1 MEEIKITDISGVKV
15 GQVED
20 IQAARGCSV
29 VIVEKGATAGVDVRG
44 GDRRQMRI
52 VTDLVVSHDTV
63 TDTGL
68 EERDRFLQWFHE
80 LLVREY
86 PARRYGW
93 KITPTIVLTE
103 TGGTI
108 PTHRCA

>member
-1 MEEIKITDISGVKV
+1 MLIPFPAQIRVSHSRDASAAGQGVIEV
-15 GQVED
+15 
-20 IQAARGCSV
+20 A
-29 VIVEKGATAGVDVRG
+29 VRG